1 MKKRLLYLAIMLVI
15 VSSMMLLSGCVDT
28 SNMAGSTVT
37 ATEKNSISAQESKAD
52 EEEVFGTEADEDEV
66 LEAEA
71 DEEEVLA
78 AEAAVGYDEMVWIP
92 RTGSK
97 YHSNPDCS
105 RMKDPS
111 HVTLSE
117 AESRG
122 YTPCSKCY

>member
-1 MKKRLLYLAIMLVI
+1 MKKKLLYLALIFAI
-15 VSSMMLLSGCVDT
+15 VFSMLLFSGCSET
-28 SNMAGSTVT
+28 SNLSGSALNAAEEVGDSPQGSDV
-37 ATEKNSISAQESKAD
+37 AEPESEAIEQESI
-52 EEEVFGTEADEDEV
+52 
-66 LEAEA
+66 
-71 DEEEVLA
+71 
-78 AEAAVGYDEMVWIP
+78 AAVAAGAEYEEMVWIP

-97 YHSNPDCS
+97 YHSNPECS

>member
-1 MKKRLLYLAIMLVI
+1 MKKRLLYLALMLVI
-15 VSSMMLLSGCVDT
+15 VSSVILLSGCVDT
-28 SNMAGSTVT
+28 SNLAGSAVT
-37 ATEKNSISAQESKAD
+37 ATEKNSISEQESEAD
-52 EEEVFGTEADEDEV
+52 EEEVFS
-66 LEAEA
+66 AEA
-71 DEEEVLA
+71 DEEVLA
-78 AEAAVGYDEMVWIP
+78 AEAVVGYDEMVWIP
-92 RTGSK
+92 RTGKK